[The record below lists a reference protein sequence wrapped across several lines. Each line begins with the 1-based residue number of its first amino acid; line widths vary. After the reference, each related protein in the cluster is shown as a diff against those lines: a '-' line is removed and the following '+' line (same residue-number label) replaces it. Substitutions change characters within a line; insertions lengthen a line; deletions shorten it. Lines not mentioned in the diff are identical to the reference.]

1 MKLKWWH
8 IGLLLALAVAIIS
21 PLASGA
27 PDGLERVAE
36 NEGFIEV
43 AKGGPYNLIADYLF
57 PGISNEVL
65 ATILA
70 GIIGTII
77 IFGLTYGVARL
88 LRLRRRETE

>member
-8 IGLLLALAVAIIS
+8 IGLALALSVAILS
-21 PLASGA
+21 PLASSA

-36 NEGFIEV
+36 NHGFIET

-57 PGISNEVL
+57 PGIHNEAV

-70 GIIGTII
+70 GLVGTAI
-77 IFGLTYGVARL
+77 IFGITYGVARL
-88 LRLRRRETE
+88 LRLRKREA

>member
-21 PLASGA
+21 PLASSA

-36 NEGFIEV
+36 DKGFIET
-43 AKGGPYNLIADYLF
+43 AKDGPYNLIADYLF
-57 PGISNEVL
+57 PGIGNEAA

-70 GIIGTII
+70 GLVGTVI
-77 IFGLTYGVARL
+77 IFGLSYSVARL
-88 LRLRRRETE
+88 LRLRRREAE